1 MRASPAALWPLVS
14 NTDRFNR
21 DCGYPSV
28 KQLAPPTDAAA
39 RITNARRLRAAVMGI
54 AIEWEEQ
61 AFEWT
66 EPFRYSVERR
76 YFCGPLARMVMS
88 CELQPRAD
96 GGTTLVYMMQL
107 TPATATAHLHKLL
120 ADTLVVS
127 VAQGRHK
134 YFRFASP
141 AVAHAIESL
150 LAIAQPAAALP
161 AARLSGLHRARFCYD
176 HLAGRVATQLLA
188 SLVAQKRLRVS
199 DREFTVTTSGR
210 RWFAAI
216 GIETDKVA
224 NSRRRFACACLDWSE
239 RRDHLGGALG
249 AALAEQCVASGW
261 VRRQAESRVATI
273 TPRGR
278 TALQEHFG
286 IAPE

>member
-1 MRASPAALWPLVS
+1 VNADPDLGRL
-14 NTDRFNR
+14 
-21 DCGYPSV
+21 
-28 KQLAPPTDAAA
+28 A
-39 RITNARRLRAAVMGI
+39 RIIGDPTRIRMLTLLLEGRALTAK
-54 AIEWEEQ
+54 E
-61 AFEWT
+61 
-66 EPFRYSVERR
+66 
-76 YFCGPLARMVMS
+76 LAH
-88 CELQPRAD
+88 
-96 GGTTLVYMMQL
+96 GTGV

-161 AARLSGLHRARFCYD
+161 AARLPALHRARFCYD
-176 HLAGRVATQLLA
+176 HLAGRVAIQLLA

-199 DREFTVTTSGR
+199 DREFTVTMSGR
-210 RWFAAI
+210 RWFASI

-224 NSRRRFACACLDWSE
+224 DSRRRFACGCLDWSE

-249 AALAEQCVASGW
+249 AALAERCVASGW
-261 VRRQAESRVATI
+261 VRRQAGSRVATI

-278 TALQEHFG
+278 VALQEHFG
-286 IAPE
+286 IAPD